1 MKEERSC
8 FNCKHC
14 QLYENE
20 NTQPSNT
27 HFCEITDEFI
37 DDIEQYYCDKFKEI

>member
-1 MKEERSC
+1 MEDLKAC
-8 FNCKHC
+8 TNCTHC

-27 HFCEITDEFI
+27 YFCELTDEVI
-37 DDIEQYYCDKFKEI
+37 DDIDQNYCDEFKQT